1 MINQCLTSISFW
13 PVFVAEVT
21 LNRKTSEERRLSCE
35 RKLLWL
41 LCQPQNDRVLGLFQ
55 LLHCRAATA
64 CEYEINMEIKSFDP
78 IFNIAALFKVEVGIN
93 FDFYTAFLRRSLVRD
108 QYSTVDS

>member
-1 MINQCLTSISFW
+1 MLGEQLSCQRFARDKPVLDVCLL
-13 PVFVAEVT
+13 VALVT
-21 LNRKTSEERRLSCE
+21 LNRKTDEARRLNSE

-64 CEYEINMEIKSFDP
+64 CEYELNMEIKSFDP
-78 IFNIAALFKVEVGIN
+78 IFNVAALFKVEVGVCR
-93 FDFYTAFLRRSLVRD
+93 FYIAFLRRS
-108 QYSTVDS
+108 